1 MADDYDIGAPLP
13 EESTNRPFIIMASI
27 LGGSLLLSVICLV
40 VYALVLRPGQQSG
53 RETEVAQQN
62 IENTQLAE
70 TATAAVLQLTPS
82 ATFTEVIS
90 ATPSVTATLEVTPT
104 QVVVL
109 PTDTPFE
116 TLPTLAPQTATEA
129 ARQTLDAIQG
139 TVTATATAL
148 PVTGFADDVGVPTLI
163 LMGAVLVAV
172 MFIARTLRTRT
183 AT

>member
-1 MADDYDIGAPLP
+1 
-13 EESTNRPFIIMASI
+13 MASI

-62 IENTQLAE
+62 LENTQIAE
-70 TATAAVLQLTPS
+70 TATALVLQLTPS
-82 ATFTEVIS
+82 ATITQ
-90 ATPSVTATLEVTPT
+90 ATPSVTPTLEETPT

-148 PVTGFADDVGVPTLI
+148 PVTGFADDVGVPTL
-163 LMGAVLVAV
+163 LLLGAILVAV
-172 MFIARTLRTRT
+172 MFIARTLRTRPVT
-183 AT
+183 

>member
-1 MADDYDIGAPLP
+1 MADDFDIGGPLP

-62 IENTQLAE
+62 LENTQIAE
-70 TATAAVLQLTPS
+70 TATALVLQLTPS
-82 ATFTEVIS
+82 ATITQ
-90 ATPSVTATLEVTPT
+90 ATPSVTPTLEETPT

-148 PVTGFADDVGVPTLI
+148 PVTGFADDVGVPTL
-163 LMGAVLVAV
+163 LLLGAILVAV
-172 MFIARTLRTRT
+172 MFIARTLRTRPVT
-183 AT
+183 